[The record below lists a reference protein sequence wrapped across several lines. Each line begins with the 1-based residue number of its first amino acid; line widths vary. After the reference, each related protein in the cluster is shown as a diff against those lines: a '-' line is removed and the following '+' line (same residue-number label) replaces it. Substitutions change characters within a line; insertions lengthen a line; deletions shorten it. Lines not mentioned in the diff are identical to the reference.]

1 MASFFGNGGGL
12 NVNNQTEPFTEA
24 NCMVLS
30 NADNFWNLCIFF
42 GANIFAHAATI
53 HPRTG
58 ATNTNS
64 FRRMLLMLVAPITA
78 GTVAT
83 HAIVTFVLG
92 IWNGGFRWA
101 HFLGTKNSLEEAIAA
116 GAVGIKVPKE
126 LAPVLAGR
134 WKLVGDERYSLM
146 LDHERSHPAK
156 TSREPHIPA
165 DDASLEFILP
175 PQSKLPGYKGY
186 KFYPSSSFANEL
198 IAVVQLIYGV
208 WQLVTEYS
216 PEIEVMGLSSPMVWA
231 LPYLF
236 MSLVNLLANLVM
248 ESYSHI
254 VILPPLDPE
263 PTDVNVTKLSQTSSS
278 ATLKKV
284 PPSPSKSEISRTS
297 STTTLNSKRKS
308 VETED
313 PSVSE
318 KSDAIQLTPV
328 TTRST
333 FIAPASTA
341 STSAKLIKKDN
352 DDKDLESADQTGGFI
367 RHHIWNMGKR
377 WADEQIDW
385 NEQYLCISKTL
396 ARGTKPEL
404 DGYGKDKRRRIMRKS
419 ITNLSFITWTVR
431 LSWWGKGAG
440 KRYSSS
446 WSRDWGCPPEMEEQL
461 ERYLVTHYPGVKASI
476 HEKPLRVYQISRYI
490 SVCSTL
496 AVVTAL
502 LGALTRFHSMIPVY
516 TGKFLAWIYG
526 PPAILLIPFILLDLN
541 KSSVSFYRSVDFL
554 SQYDAFRGLS

>member
-12 NVNNQTEPFTEA
+12 NVNNQTEPFTAA
-24 NCMVLS
+24 NCVVLS
-30 NADNFWNLCIFF
+30 DADNFWNLCLFF

-58 ATNTNS
+58 ATKTNS

-101 HFLGTKNSLEEAIAA
+101 HFLGSRDSLEEAIAA
-116 GAVGIKVPKE
+116 EAVGIKVPKE

-146 LDHERSHPAK
+146 LDHERSHPTK

-165 DDASLEFILP
+165 DDACLEFILP

-236 MSLVNLLANLVM
+236 MSLVNLIANLVM

-254 VILPPLDPE
+254 VILPPQDPE
-263 PTDVNVTKLSQTSSS
+263 PTDMNVTKLSRTSSS

-284 PPSPSKSEISRTS
+284 PPSPSKSEISRIS
-297 STTTLNSKRKS
+297 STTTLNSKEKS

-313 PSVSE
+313 PSMSE

-328 TTRST
+328 TTMST
-333 FIAPASTA
+333 FINPAPTA
-341 STSAKLIKKDN
+341 STSAKLIKKND
-352 DDKDLESADQTGGFI
+352 DDKDLESAETGGFI
-367 RHHIWNMGKR
+367 RAHIWSMGKR
-377 WADEQIDW
+377 WSAEQIEWKD
-385 NEQYLCISKTL
+385 QYLRISKTL
-396 ARGTKPEL
+396 TRGPKPES
-404 DGYGKDKRRRIMRKS
+404 DGYRKDVRKYMMGKS
-419 ITNLSFITWTVR
+419 IPNLSFITWTVR
-431 LSWWGKGAG
+431 LSWWGKGGG

-446 WSRDWGCPPEMEEQL
+446 WSRDWGCPPEMEARL
-461 ERYLVTHYPGVKASI
+461 ERYLATHYPGVTASI

-490 SVCSTL
+490 SVVSTL
-496 AVVTAL
+496 GVVTAL
-502 LGALTRFHSMIPVY
+502 LGALTKFHTMIPVY

-526 PPAILLIPFILLDLN
+526 PPTIVLIPFILLELN
-541 KSSVSFYRSVDFL
+541 KSSVSFYRSVDFF
-554 SQYDAFRGLS
+554 SQSDAF

>member
-12 NVNNQTEPFTEA
+12 NVNNQSEPFTEA

-58 ATNTNS
+58 ATKTNS
-64 FRRMLLMLVAPITA
+64 FRRMLLMIVAPITA

-83 HAIVTFVLG
+83 NAIVTFVLG

-101 HFLGTKNSLEEAIAA
+101 HFLGHKDSLEEAIAA

-165 DDASLEFILP
+165 DDAPLEFILP

-186 KFYPSSSFANEL
+186 KFYPSSNFANEL

-254 VILPPLDPE
+254 VILPPQDPE
-263 PTDVNVTKLSQTSSS
+263 PTDVNVTKLSRTSSS
-278 ATLKKV
+278 ATLKKL
-284 PPSPSKSEISRTS
+284 PPSPSKPEISRTS
-297 STTTLNSKRKS
+297 SATTLNSKRKS
-308 VETED
+308 VETEE
-313 PSVSE
+313 PTVSE

-328 TTRST
+328 NTMST
-333 FIAPASTA
+333 FISPATTG
-341 STSAKLIKKDN
+341 STSAKLIKKD
-352 DDKDLESADQTGGFI
+352 DDKDLESANQTSGFI
-367 RHHIWNMGKR
+367 RHQVCNVGKR
-377 WADEQIDW
+377 WAAEQIEWKD
-385 NEQYLCISKTL
+385 QYLCISKTL
-396 ARGTKPEL
+396 ARGTKPES
-404 DGYGKDKRRRIMRKS
+404 DGNAKGERKRMMRKS
-419 ITNLSFITWTVR
+419 IPNLGFITWTVL
-431 LSWWGKGAG
+431 LSWWGKGVG

-446 WSRDWGCPPEMEEQL
+446 WSRDWGCPPVMEERL
-461 ERYLVTHYPGVKASI
+461 ERYLATHYPGVKTSI

-490 SVCSTL
+490 SVSSTL
-496 AVVTAL
+496 LVVTAL
-502 LGALTRFHSMIPVY
+502 LGALTRFHSMIPLY
-516 TGKFLAWIYG
+516 TGKFLSWIYV
-526 PPAILLIPFILLDLN
+526 PPSVLLIPFILLDLN
-541 KSSVSFYRSVDFL
+541 KSNVAFYRSVDFL
-554 SQYDAFRGLS
+554 SQSVPSGG